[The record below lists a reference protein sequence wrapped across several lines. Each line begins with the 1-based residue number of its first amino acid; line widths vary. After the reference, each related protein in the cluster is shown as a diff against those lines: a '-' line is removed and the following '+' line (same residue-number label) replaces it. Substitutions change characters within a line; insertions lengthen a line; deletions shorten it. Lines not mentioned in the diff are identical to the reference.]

1 MVKLQDSTEFEN
13 EYDDYGYDQ
22 EGHEDLGHDDYDG
35 YDGYDDYDEEGFT
48 EYDDSDF
55 EEEEYDEPWYIK
67 YKWYMVGLGAVLLLL
82 ILIGLFSPKAPEE
95 TPNEVSSDLVV
106 PESTSES
113 SVASI
118 SSMPESSK
126 APEPKVYDYKVPE
139 EKADVTADEG
149 AFKAV
154 YNRTTQIETD
164 KESRAEAYNY
174 VMDQLTIID
183 KAVKENSQNVQLKLT
198 NREAVDRL
206 ASLYGAGFVPKADT
220 FLTYKTKDNSQ
231 DQVQFIMTFVKPE
244 TEETSETTVAM
255 YGVYNKV
262 TQNFT
267 IDTLVGELD

>member
-1 MVKLQDSTEFEN
+1 
-13 EYDDYGYDQ
+13 
-22 EGHEDLGHDDYDG
+22 
-35 YDGYDDYDEEGFT
+35 
-48 EYDDSDF
+48 
-55 EEEEYDEPWYIK
+55 
-67 YKWYMVGLGAVLLLL
+67 
-82 ILIGLFSPKAPEE
+82 
-95 TPNEVSSDLVV
+95 
-106 PESTSES
+106 
-113 SVASI
+113 
-118 SSMPESSK
+118 MPESSK

-164 KESRAEAYNY
+164 KETRAEAYNY
-174 VMDQLTIID
+174 VMDQLTIIE

-198 NREAVDRL
+198 NREAVDRV
-206 ASLYGAGFVPKADT
+206 ASLYGEGFVPKADT

-244 TEETSETTVAM
+244 TEETAETTVAM